1 MVTYNGQL
9 SPGVREV
16 IALLISKESLQD
28 VRVRETLLS
37 KRFTNSYRE
46 KSYKQSTLLVVTTT
60 GKEVC
65 KWKHRIKSNMQL
77 LALNAAFVF
86 SRCLHTSECAH
97 SLYCLHMGHSAY
109 AYIH

>member
-60 GKEVC
+60 GKENV
-65 KWKHRIKSNMQL
+65 QL